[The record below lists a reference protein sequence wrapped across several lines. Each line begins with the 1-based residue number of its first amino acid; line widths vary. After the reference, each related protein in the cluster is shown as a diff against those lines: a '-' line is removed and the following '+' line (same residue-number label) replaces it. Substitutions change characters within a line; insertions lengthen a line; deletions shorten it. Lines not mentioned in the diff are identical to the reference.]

1 MADSECATL
10 LLLAGS
16 LGFLSLKGAVIF
28 INCKLL
34 ISTLVPLYCDHIS
47 ILSPSMYSW

>member
-1 MADSECATL
+1 MANSEYATL

-16 LGFLSLKGAVIF
+16 LAFLSLKGAPIL

-34 ISTLVPLYCDHIS
+34 SSILVPLYCDHIS

>member
-16 LGFLSLKGAVIF
+16 LAFLSLKGAPIL

-34 ISTLVPLYCDHIS
+34 TSILVSLYCDHIS

>member
-1 MADSECATL
+1 MADSDCATL

-16 LGFLSLKGAVIF
+16 LAFLSLKGAPIL

-34 ISTLVPLYCDHIS
+34 SSILVPLYCDHIS

>member
-16 LGFLSLKGAVIF
+16 LGFLSLKGAPMV

-34 ISTLVPLYCDHIS
+34 SSTLVPLYCDHIC
-47 ILSPSMYSW
+47 ILSPSLYSW

>member
-10 LLLAGS
+10 LLPAGS
-16 LGFLSLKGAVIF
+16 LGFLSLKGAPIL

-34 ISTLVPLYCDHIS
+34 SSILVSLYCDHIS

>member
-1 MADSECATL
+1 MADSEYATL

-16 LGFLSLKGAVIF
+16 LAFLSLKGAPIL

-34 ISTLVPLYCDHIS
+34 SSILVPLYYDHIS